1 MANPSPP
8 PTQQKYLPWL
18 TRPGPQFSYANRHGL
33 IYVVCED
40 FVINMLALID
50 KALDLN
56 PRLW

>member
-18 TRPGPQFSYANRHGL
+18 TRPGLSSVMLQARAYL
-33 IYVVCED
+33 YMVCED